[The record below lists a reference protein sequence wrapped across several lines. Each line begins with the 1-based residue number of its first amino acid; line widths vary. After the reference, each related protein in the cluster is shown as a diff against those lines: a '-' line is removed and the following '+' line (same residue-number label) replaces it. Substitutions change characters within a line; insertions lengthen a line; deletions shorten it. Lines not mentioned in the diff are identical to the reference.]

1 MTLRLEFALALIGS
15 FSLTAGTHAPQSSS
29 EAKTQTIVLSSPPT
43 SGGLSSGADSAAVV
57 GSDKKLRLWDLANG
71 HLLRTIELSTA
82 DIDFTAV
89 SPGGQFILTGDHD
102 GNVVLW
108 NTEMGKPQIQLRL
121 PHAPSAAAFSAD
133 GKILAIAPASE
144 PIQFFDIASGR
155 KLCETAA
162 VTGGTISLAFSR
174 NSAFIASA
182 DTDTVVRIHDA
193 HTGKLVA
200 ENRDFLLEPLAIDFT
215 ADGKQV
221 IAAGAD
227 KVIAFIDA
235 SSGKLVRRLPKMEQP
250 VSWSSLK
257 VSPDGAHFATVC
269 MIADNLRKPR
279 SVAMWNIASGQKES
293 EWTPSSVIQDVGWTH
308 DGQLVSVGHTANS
321 LLVVRVQ

>member
-1 MTLRLEFALALIGS
+1 MILRCVFTLALVGS
-15 FSLTAGTHAPQSSS
+15 FLFTAAAQAPQSSTQ
-29 EAKTQTIVLSSPPT
+29 AMTQTIVLSSAAT
-43 SGGLSSGADSAAVV
+43 SGGLAPGADRAAVV
-57 GSDKKLRLWDLANG
+57 GADKKVRLWDLADG

-89 SPGGQFILTGDHD
+89 SPAGRFILTGDHG

-108 NTEMGKPQIQLRL
+108 NTETGKSQIQLRL

-133 GKILAIAPASE
+133 GKLLAIAPASE
-144 PIQFFDIASGR
+144 PIQFFDVASGR
-155 KLCETAA
+155 KLWESAA

-174 NSAFIASA
+174 DGASIASA

-193 HTGKLVA
+193 HTGKLIA

-235 SSGKLVRRLPKMEQP
+235 STGKMVRKLPKMDQP

-257 VSPDGAHFATVC
+257 VSPDGTHFATVC
-269 MIADNLRKPR
+269 MIAENLDKPR
-279 SVAMWNIASGQKES
+279 PVQMWNTDSGQKQS
-293 EWTPSSVIQDVGWTH
+293 EWMPPSVIRAVGWTH
-308 DGQLVSVGHTANS
+308 EGQLVSVGGTADS
-321 LLVVRVQ
+321 LLIWRIQ

>member
-1 MTLRLEFALALIGS
+1 MTLRSAFTLALFGS
-15 FSLTAGTHAPQSSS
+15 FSLTAGAQAPQSTSQ
-29 EAKTQTIVLSSPPT
+29 AKTQTMVLSSPPT
-43 SGGLSSGADSAAVV
+43 SGGLSSGADRAAVV

-71 HLLRTIELSTA
+71 HLLRTIELPTA

-89 SPGGQFILTGDHD
+89 SPGGQFILTGDHE
-102 GNVVLW
+102 GNVLLW
-108 NTEMGKPQIQLRL
+108 NTETGKSQIQLLL

-144 PIQFFDIASGR
+144 PIQLFDVASGR
-155 KLCETAA
+155 KLWETAA
-162 VTGGTISLAFSR
+162 VIGGTISLAFSR
-174 NSAFIASA
+174 NGAFIASA

-193 HTGKLVA
+193 HSGKLVA

-227 KVIAFIDA
+227 KVIVFIDA
-235 SSGKLVRRLPKMEQP
+235 STGKLVRRLPKMDEP

-269 MIADNLRKPR
+269 MIAENLDKPR
-279 SVAMWNIASGQKES
+279 PVAMWNIDSGQKES

-308 DGQLVSVGHTANS
+308 DGQLVSVGRTANS
-321 LLVVRVQ
+321 LLVFRIQ

>member
-1 MTLRLEFALALIGS
+1 MTLRCALTLALVGS
-15 FSLTAGTHAPQSSS
+15 FSFTVAAPAPQSISQT
-29 EAKTQTIVLSSPPT
+29 KTQTIVLSSPAT
-43 SGGLSSGADSAAVV
+43 SGGLSSGADRAAVV
-57 GSDKKLRLWDLANG
+57 GSDKKVRLWDLADG
-71 HLLRTIELSTA
+71 RLLRTIELPTA

-89 SPGGQFILTGDHD
+89 SPAGQFILTGDHA

-108 NTEMGKPQIQLRL
+108 NTETGKSQVQLRL
-121 PHAPSAAAFSAD
+121 PHVPSAAAFSGD
-133 GKILAIAPASE
+133 GKILAIAPAGE
-144 PIQFFDIASGR
+144 PIQFFDVASGR
-155 KLCETAA
+155 KLWETAV
-162 VTGGTISLAFSR
+162 VTGGTASLAFSR
-174 NSAFIASA
+174 DGASIASA

-235 SSGKLVRRLPKMEQP
+235 STGKIVRKLPKMDQP

-269 MIADNLRKPR
+269 MTAENLDKPR
-279 SVAMWNIASGQKES
+279 PVEIWNMVTGQKQS
-293 EWTPSSVIQDVGWTH
+293 EWMPPSLIRGLGWTH
-308 DGQLVSVGHTANS
+308 DGQLVSVGGSADS
-321 LLVVRVQ
+321 LLIWRIR

>member
-1 MTLRLEFALALIGS
+1 MTLRCVLTLALVGS
-15 FSLTAGTHAPQSSS
+15 FSFGAAAQAPQFSSQ
-29 EAKTQTIVLSSPPT
+29 AKTQTIVYSSPAIT
-43 SGGLSSGADSAAVV
+43 GGLAPGADRAAVV
-57 GSDKKLRLWDLANG
+57 GSDKKVRLWDLADG

-89 SPGGQFILTGDHD
+89 SPAGRFILTGDHG

-108 NTEMGKPQIQLRL
+108 NTETGKSQFELRL

-155 KLCETAA
+155 RLWETAA
-162 VTGGTISLAFSR
+162 VTGGTASLVFSR
-174 NSAFIASA
+174 DGASIASA

-193 HTGKLVA
+193 RTGKLIA

-215 ADGKQV
+215 GDGKQV

-235 SSGKLVRRLPKMEQP
+235 STGKLVRKLPKMDQP

-269 MIADNLRKPR
+269 MTAENLGKPR
-279 SVAMWNIASGQKES
+279 PVEIWNMNSGQKQS
-293 EWTPSSVIQDVGWTH
+293 EWMPPSIIRGLGWTH
-308 DGQLVSVGHTANS
+308 DGQLVSVGGGADS
-321 LLVVRVQ
+321 MLIWRIQ